1 MECLFVLSFSDHPFI
16 LMIGYARKIC
26 KYVVCVLLR
35 SCICVIS
42 KLFHQIAWYIC
53 QLKYKYGEKIYRSN
67 YMILPSITWQLL
79 LEYHYNVKNR
89 ANDTLK
95 ENWSHKCLKLSQ
107 NFVSTLS
114 LSYEY
119 PFSNRLSCK
128 EVFSISLFIYIW
140 LVYRDLKKAN
150 KI

>member
-35 SCICVIS
+35 SCMCVCVIS

-95 ENWSHKCLKLSQ
+95 ENWSHKRLKLSQ
-107 NFVSTLS
+107 DFVFTLN

-119 PFSNRLSCK
+119 PFSNRLSCI
-128 EVFSISLFIYIW
+128 EVFCYTQLAFPFT
-140 LVYRDLKKAN
+140 
-150 KI
+150 